1 MVMDKE
7 ELCKKVMNLDPLI
20 RFAGLINP
28 NGRLVAGGMKPG
40 YETMEDPKDAEMLYM
55 ELVLRAKMRKEFDRA
70 FGAVKFAMS
79 LRDKLIVMSFP
90 YDDHILM
97 ISTEKETDF
106 AKLAF
111 KILEIINH

>member
-7 ELCKKVMNLDPLI
+7 ELCKKVMSLDPLI
-20 RFAGLINP
+20 RFAGLINQ

-70 FGAVKFAMS
+70 FGSVKFAMS
-79 LRDKLIVMSFP
+79 LREKLIVMSFP
-90 YDDHILM
+90 HNDHILM